1 MTIQRI
7 DKWTNTSLAAPEVEL
22 MKAHKQLILLLSQWT
37 RDILFQGIGSCS
49 PDYKVSGILIDQM
62 LD

>member
-7 DKWTNTSLAAPEVEL
+7 DKWTNASIAAPEVEL
-22 MKAHKQLILLLSQWT
+22 MKAHKILFLVLSQWA
-37 RDILFQGIGSCS
+37 RDILFQGIGGYS